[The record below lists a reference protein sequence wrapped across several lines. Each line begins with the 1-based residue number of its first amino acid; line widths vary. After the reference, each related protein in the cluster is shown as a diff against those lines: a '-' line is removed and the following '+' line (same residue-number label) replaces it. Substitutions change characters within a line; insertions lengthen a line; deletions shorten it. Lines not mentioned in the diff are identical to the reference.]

1 MKIIIIGGGA
11 SGLLAATKLRNKHD
25 VTILEANTD
34 IGKKILMTGNGKCN
48 YWHDPINK
56 TDYYT
61 DNYNN
66 LETILNNNQ
75 KTYNYLETLGLFPTI
90 KNGYY
95 YPHSNESST
104 VVKILKN
111 NLNNVNIITNCI
123 VNDINKVNDKFI
135 IKTTNNNEYTCDKL
149 IISTGSLAYSKL
161 EYNYSGYNLL
171 KKYHTINKVL
181 PSLVGLKSNYK
192 HFKEL
197 DGVRVNSNISLY
209 IDNCLV
215 KQESGELQ
223 LTDYGISGICTFN
236 ISSLAIR
243 NLNNKKDV
251 KVNIDFLQQN
261 FIDLMD
267 KLNNNQSLEI
277 NLLSLLNHKI
287 VEVIKKE
294 IKLNYQDNWNNINN
308 EDKLKLKEFINNLEI
323 NIIGYNSYDRSQVCS
338 GGIPLSE
345 INPNTMESLK
355 VKDLYILGE
364 LLDVDGICGGY
375 NLSFAF
381 TTGFIVGEL

>member
-11 SGLLAATKLRNKHD
+11 SGLLAATKLKDKHD

-209 IDNCLV
+209 IDNCLI

-323 NIIGYNSYDRSQVCS
+323 NITGYNSYDRSQVCS

-355 VKDLYILGE
+355 IKDLYILGE

-381 TTGFIVGEL
+381 TTGYIVGEL

>member
-11 SGLLAATKLRNKHD
+11 SGLLAATKLKDKHD

-209 IDNCLV
+209 IDNCLI

-251 KVNIDFLQQN
+251 KVNIDFLQQD

-323 NIIGYNSYDRSQVCS
+323 NITGYNSYDRSQVCS